1 VGRIEMN
8 MHERKS
14 EANPQTLDPEIWVD
28 QYGDYLYRIEFSVD
42 AMHEDFDEKG
52 EWKVEKMP
60 PDSDG
65 NGAVAIDEMGAIF
78 DKIEQ
83 TIGKLE
89 KECPVHWESE
99 KAELDQMICDI
110 RERWSEVSEMSPDDF
125 DG

>member
-1 VGRIEMN
+1 MGIEAFCTYM
-8 MHERKS
+8 K
-14 EANPQTLDPEIWVD
+14 
-28 QYGDYLYRIEFSVD
+28 
-42 AMHEDFDEKG
+42 DEMTAWKAKTYDLIR
-52 EWKVEKMP
+52 KVEKMP

-65 NGAVAIDEMGAIF
+65 NRAVAIDEMGAIF

-110 RERWSEVSEMSPDDF
+110 RERWSEASEMSPDDF